1 MAQGDNGKVYHSY
14 NRHCQYEV
22 AVYITVP
29 REENVRDAVKDGAV
43 ILNKLD
49 HPNIVKYYES
59 YIDNETNINFLVMQF
74 IDGFKLFDK
83 I

>member
-1 MAQGDNGKVYHSY
+1 MKTIKKKNMSEADLKV
-14 NRHCQYEV
+14 
-22 AVYITVP
+22 TM
-29 REENVRDAVKDGAV
+29 EEIS
-43 ILNKLD
+43 ILKELD

-83 I
+83 IQK